1 MTSATMVDLVSL
13 TSIVRRK
20 VLVVTCT
27 IFLCAVQSSF
37 GSYSLVLSNGTNL
50 FPYPSPKFNLNAE
63 VEPVVSADSN
73 PDGIKEEVTPSS
85 IDGLLLEDVAPGL
98 AQCLRDVSNK
108 ELAISALQQIYDNLQ
123 FGPSQTNDEKRVET
137 IASSIDK
144 KLQDYLN
151 VLSKTRTAVEN
162 AVHERVM
169 GPTQLPS
176 AAHPCFINSVRD
188 EYYDVRYTRPL
199 RRLGHPGP
207 RHGFNLTSVFVQNSR
222 TAPSMKLQYLM
233 AGTGFSTSSDH
244 LLQDMPCNT
253 FDETRLR
260 SIFLATTSP
269 DTKRVIIMIDYGRS
283 VSVTQLELAKVLARS
298 IIETLSH
305 HDHVGLIGLAEEAL
319 LPMNDGCS
327 QHSLPLATH
336 ETKYHF
342 LRYIDGLTRSKGPTN
357 HSLGFQNVFEIISN
371 SVPANVTAPILVVYL
386 SRGLLSSLTD
396 AKTVL
401 QTIAEGRDATPQDI
415 VINTCALID
424 DGKPLMYEKHFL
436 QDVAKQNFSKYNIS
450 IPEGRK
456 ITPGV
461 LVSANTSSNLGP
473 VVGQLFSGLPISG
486 HKATPLFF
494 LPDFDSVSKS
504 MVLSVAQPCEVSG
517 HIVGVVGIDLSLSE
531 IVENVTYF
539 NTYGNSYAFF
549 INKEGYT
556 LMHPSLSRPT
566 FAYEQ
571 PMATDIKYLE
581 NKPGFDEVRE
591 RMIRDNV
598 GSTVLTFQH
607 SSMGKPFTRAV
618 SYTWKHLKAGPYV
631 AVVVSILQESG
642 HQALNLLPV
651 PLHHDM
657 NIVYHRSQIQEKYS
671 LCRYLRLPASFDV
684 GSVFLSASCFQ
695 SPFNFLDGQ
704 DVHSPQAIQNYMAYL
719 HDRTRVLANPGL
731 RPGVRDDVAAVS
743 GIVEHWKQQQLR
755 GKLKKYTVRRYAATP
770 SGVLISFPSSPTED
784 TFDPT
789 RRHWYSRAMEFPGR
803 VVLTAPYL
811 DVGGSGYIVTLSHT
825 IHEGRPAGGHS
836 GADAVVA
843 VVGIDFSMGFL
854 YKLLLDT
861 MPFCEEKNI
870 KCFLMDDK
878 GYLIAHPSLTETS
891 GRQPLEQ
898 QHITHKE
905 SLLAHDILSH
915 RGFVTKRVCNNFS
928 DRTMQRFYQF
938 NTSVSGIL
946 TNLVHGE
953 HCVQYQ
959 VIALSGTN
967 VFLGVVN
974 QTCDVTTAF
983 CPCSTEDRNCL
994 NCARVEQTECEC
1006 PCECPLGINY
1016 CTGDL
1021 QAAEASNPS
1030 CSNFPEVQRPPIY
1043 VPASVSSLPVC
1054 SSVNVNCESFQS
1066 HSECRGVIG
1075 CEWCQIGSDG
1085 ETPLEVP
1092 FCTQF
1097 LKCFNG
1103 VRNGGTPYGESSLNL
1118 RTSGSGMTPTTP
1130 AMGPV
1135 AGGTL
1140 AFFLALAFGLMLY
1153 CYKQHRHR
1161 AQAHGLAHAYLSS
1174 GPDTGVRMSQLDNE
1188 LDDID
1193 ILDSAIQG
1201 QSNQILH
1208 IDGIAPI
1215 SPYRVNTGYKRPAGG
1230 DSDHGYSTMTPHDDS
1245 ETLASAEPLILGACS
1260 PPRRSISRL
1269 TSQSPTPPTPDA
1281 ISESPPQTSLM
1292 LSHQVLAPVTV
1303 HMVDI

>member
-1 MTSATMVDLVSL
+1 MD
-13 TSIVRRK
+13 RRWRWQH
-20 VLVVTCT
+20 L
-27 IFLCAVQSSF
+27 ISCAVVFCLVEASS

-50 FPYPSPKFNLNAE
+50 FSYPSTKFEGNLQ
-63 VEPVVSADSN
+63 VV
-73 PDGIKEEVTPSS
+73 PDVNVDLSLDKIKEEVSPSS
-85 IDGLLLEDVAPGL
+85 IDGLLLQDVAPNI
-98 AQCLRDVSNK
+98 ASCLRDVCNK
-108 ELAISALQQIYDNLQ
+108 ELGVLVLQEIYDNLE
-123 FGPSQTNDEKRVET
+123 FEPTKSTDEKRVEN
-137 IASSIDK
+137 IASSIDR
-144 KLQDYLN
+144 KLQENLN
-151 VLSKTRTAVEN
+151 LLSKTRSAVEN
-162 AVHERVM
+162 AIHERVM

-176 AAHPCFINSVRD
+176 AAHPCFRNSIRD
-188 EYYDVRYTRPL
+188 EYYDVRYTRPI

-222 TAPSMKLQYLM
+222 LAPSLKLQYLM
-233 AGTGFSTSSDH
+233 AGTGFSSSSDH

-298 IIETLSH
+298 VIETLSH
-305 HDHVGLIGLAEEAL
+305 HDHVGLIGLAEDAL
-319 LPMNDGCS
+319 LPMNDGCT

-336 ETKYHF
+336 ETKYHL

-357 HSLGFQNVFEIISN
+357 HSLGFKNVFEIIAN
-371 SVPANVTAPILVVYL
+371 SVPSNATAPILVVYL
-386 SRGLLSSLTD
+386 SRGLLSSLTEL
-396 AKTVL
+396 KTVL
-401 QTIAEGRDATPQDI
+401 QTIAEGREATPHDVI
-415 VINTCALID
+415 INTCALID
-424 DGKPLMYEKHFL
+424 DGKPLMLEKHFL
-436 QDVAKQNFSKYNIS
+436 QDVASQNFSKYNIS
-450 IPEGRK
+450 ILRDTR
-456 ITPGV
+456 ISPGI
-461 LVSANTSSNLGP
+461 LVSANTTSNLGP
-473 VVGQLFSGLPISG
+473 MVGQLLSGLPVSG
-486 HKATPLFF
+486 HKTAPLFF
-494 LPDFDSVSKS
+494 LPDFDSVSKA
-504 MVLSVAQPCEVSG
+504 MVLSIAQPCEVSG
-517 HIVGVVGIDLSLSE
+517 RIVGVVGIDLSLSE
-531 IVENVTYF
+531 VVENITYF
-539 NTYGNSYAFF
+539 NTYAKSYSFF

-566 FAYEQ
+566 FSYEQ

-581 NKPGFDEVRE
+581 NKPGFDSVRE
-591 RMIRDNV
+591 KILNETN
-598 GSTVLTFQH
+598 GNKIIKTEI
-607 SSMGKPFTRAV
+607 SSQGHLV
-618 SYTWKHLKAGPYV
+618 SISYSYTWRHLKSGPYI
-631 AVVVSILQESG
+631 AVLVSVHQETGQQPSHLQS
-642 HQALNLLPV
+642 V

-657 NIVYHRSQIQEKYS
+657 NIVYHKFQHMDKYS
-671 LCRYLRLPASFDV
+671 MCRHLRLPSSFDV

-695 SPFNFLDGQ
+695 SPYNYLEGTNSQ
-704 DVHSPQAIQNYMAYL
+704 SSQMIESYMAYL
-719 HDRTRVLANPGL
+719 HDQSRVLANPGL
-731 RPGVRDDVAAVS
+731 KPGVRDDVGAVS
-743 GIVEHWKQQQLR
+743 GVVQHWKQQQLR
-755 GKLKKYTVRRYAATP
+755 GKLRKYTVRRYVATP
-770 SGVLISFPSSPTED
+770 SGVLVSYPSSPIED
-784 TFDPT
+784 SFDPT
-789 RRHWYSRAMEFPGR
+789 RRHWYTRAMEFPGR

-811 DVGGSGYIVTLSHT
+811 DVGGAGYIVTLSHT
-825 IHEGRPAGGHS
+825 IFEGRPAALHS
-836 GADAVVA
+836 SNDAVVA
-843 VVGIDFSMGFL
+843 VIGVDFTMGYL

-861 MPFCEEKNI
+861 MPFCEERNI

-915 RGFVTKRVCNNFS
+915 KGFVTKRVCNNFS

-1030 CSNFPEVQRPPIY
+1030 CSNFPETQRPPVY
-1043 VPASVSSLPVC
+1043 VSTSVSNMPIC

-1066 HSECRGVIG
+1066 HSECRGVLG
-1075 CEWCQIGSDG
+1075 CEWCQLSSDG

-1103 VRNGGTPYGESSLNL
+1103 VRNAGTPYGESSSSL
-1118 RTSGSGMTPTTP
+1118 RPSGSGMLPSTPT
-1130 AMGPV
+1130 MGPV

-1140 AFFLALAFGLMLY
+1140 GFFLGLAFVLMLY
-1153 CYKQHRHR
+1153 CYRQHSNGT
-1161 AQAHGLAHAYLSS
+1161 QAHGLAHAYLSS

-1188 LDDID
+1188 PDDAD
-1193 ILDSAIQG
+1193 ILDSAIKG
-1201 QSNQILH
+1201 HSNQILH
-1208 IDGIAPI
+1208 IDGITPI

-1260 PPRRSISRL
+1260 PSKRSVSHLMSQSISPNA
-1269 TSQSPTPPTPDA
+1269 TSD
-1281 ISESPPQTSLM
+1281 SPPQTSLM

>member
-1 MTSATMVDLVSL
+1 M
-13 TSIVRRK
+13 IVHRHA
-20 VLVVTCT
+20 V
-27 IFLCAVQSSF
+27 LCAFIFCLLEWSS

-50 FPYPSPKFNLNAE
+50 FSYPSTKFDANA
-63 VEPVVSADSN
+63 PVVSGVNVQPN
-73 PDGIKEEVTPSS
+73 PGGAKEEVPPSS
-85 IDGLLLEDVAPGL
+85 IDGLLLQDVAPSMAL
-98 AQCLRDVSNK
+98 RLRDICNK
-108 ELAISALQQIYDNLQ
+108 ELGVSVLQEIFDKLP
-123 FGPSQTNDEKRVET
+123 FGPSQINDEKKVDN
-137 IASSIDK
+137 IASNIDK
-144 KLQDYLN
+144 KLQEYLGL
-151 VLSKTRTAVEN
+151 LSKTRGSVEN
-162 AVHERVM
+162 AIHERVM

-176 AAHPCFINSVRD
+176 AAHPCFINSMRD
-188 EYYDVRYTRPL
+188 DYYDVRYARPL

-207 RHGFNLTSVFVQNSR
+207 RHGFNLTSVFVQNARSV
-222 TAPSMKLQYLM
+222 PSLKLQYLM
-233 AGTGFSTSSDH
+233 AGTGFSGSSDH

-260 SIFLATTSP
+260 SIFLATISP

-283 VSVTQLELAKVLARS
+283 MSITQLELAKVLARS

-305 HDHVGLIGLAEEAL
+305 HDHVGLIGLAEDAL

-336 ETKYHF
+336 ETKYHL
-342 LRYIDGLTRSKGPTN
+342 LRYIEGLTRSKGSTN
-357 HSLGFQNVFEIISN
+357 HSLGFKSIFEIISH
-371 SVPANVTAPILVVYL
+371 SVPSNVTAPILVVYL

-401 QTIAEGRDATPQDI
+401 HTIAEGREATPHDI
-415 VINTCALID
+415 LINTCALID
-424 DGKPLMYEKHFL
+424 DAKPLMYEKHFL
-436 QDVAKQNFSKYNIS
+436 QDVSSQNFSKYNIS
-450 IPEGRK
+450 ISGAKR
-456 ITPGV
+456 ISPGV

-473 VVGQLFSGLPISG
+473 MVGQLLSGLPISG
-486 HKATPLFF
+486 HKASPVFF
-494 LPDFDSVSKS
+494 LPDFDSVNKA
-504 MVLSVAQPCEVSG
+504 MVVSVAQPCEISG
-517 HIVGVVGIDLSLSE
+517 RIVGVVGIDFSLSE
-531 IVENVTYF
+531 IVENITYF
-539 NTYGNSYAFF
+539 NTYGKSYAFF

-581 NKPGFDEVRE
+581 NKPGFDAVRE
-591 RMIRDNV
+591 QILQEMS
-598 GSTVLTFQH
+598 GSKILEMHF
-607 SSMGKPFTRAV
+607 SSMGKPVTTTV
-618 SYTWKHLKAGPYV
+618 SYTWRHLKAGPYI
-631 AVVVSILQESG
+631 AVVVSELGSVTNLQSAPI
-642 HQALNLLPV
+642 QQ
-651 PLHHDM
+651 DT
-657 NIVYHRSQIQEKYS
+657 NIVYHKYQHLEKYN
-671 LCRYLRLPASFDV
+671 LCRHLRLPASFDV

-695 SPFNFLDGQ
+695 SPYNYLEGQ
-704 DVHSPQAIQNYMAYL
+704 DAESSLTLSYMAYL
-719 HDRTRVLANPGL
+719 LDRIRVLANPGL
-731 RPGVRDDVAAVS
+731 RPGVRDDVSAVS
-743 GIVEHWKQQQLR
+743 GVVQHWKQQQLR
-755 GKLKKYTVRRYAATP
+755 GKLRKYIVRRYVATP
-770 SGVLISFPSSPTED
+770 SGVLVSFPSSPIED
-784 TFDPT
+784 SFDPT
-789 RRHWYSRAMEFPGR
+789 RRHWYTRAMEFPGQ
-803 VVLTAPYL
+803 VVLSAPYL
-811 DVGGSGYIVTLSHT
+811 DVGGAGYIVTLSHT
-825 IHEGRPAGGHS
+825 IHEGRPDAIHS
-836 GADAVVA
+836 SKQAVVA
-843 VVGIDFSMGFL
+843 VVGVDFSMGYF

-861 MPFCEEKNI
+861 MSFCEEKNI

-915 RGFVTKRVCNNFS
+915 KGFVTKRVCNNFS

-938 NTSVSGIL
+938 NTSVTGIL

-1030 CSNFPEVQRPPIY
+1030 CSNFPETQRPLVY
-1043 VPASVSSLPVC
+1043 VPSSVSSLPVC
-1054 SSVNVNCESFQS
+1054 PSVNANCESFQS
-1066 HSECRGVIG
+1066 HSECRGVVG
-1075 CEWCQIGSDG
+1075 CEWCQLDSEG
-1085 ETPLEVP
+1085 ESPLEVP

-1097 LKCFNG
+1097 MKCFNG
-1103 VRNGGTPYGESSLNL
+1103 VRNAGTPYGESSLNL
-1118 RTSGSGMTPTTP
+1118 QPSGSGMSPTTP

-1140 AFFLALAFGLMLY
+1140 GFFLFLSLLLMLY
-1153 CYKQHRHR
+1153 CYRQHGHR
-1161 AQAHGLAHAYLSS
+1161 APLAHAYLSS

-1188 LDDID
+1188 LDDTD
-1193 ILDSAIQG
+1193 ILDNAIQG
-1201 QSNQILH
+1201 HSNQIVH

-1260 PPRRSISRL
+1260 PPKRSVSRVMA
-1269 TSQSPTPPTPDA
+1269 QSPIPDPTSD
-1281 ISESPPQTSLM
+1281 SPPQTSLM